1 MTTPALTI
9 DDLSLTFHSRWG
21 DIAALRHVSLDVQP
35 GEIVVLAGESGCGK
49 SVLCKAVA
57 HVLPPIAEITS
68 GTITLAGQDIT
79 AFSDADMVPLRGC
92 SLAMVLQNPMTT
104 LNPALTLGTQFD
116 EVLTKGETQTG
127 LSAIELLQLV
137 GIDDGAQRL
146 SMMPA
151 MLSGGQRQRCA
162 LAIALAQRPGLLLA
176 DEPTTALDVTV
187 QLRILDV
194 LLRLRR
200 EWGLSILFVTH
211 DLGVAAH
218 IADRIAI
225 MYAGKIVEI
234 GTADEIFYDPRH
246 PYTWALLAS
255 LPSAERT
262 GKRLAAIDGRP
273 PDMLYPP
280 QGDAFAPRN
289 PYALAIDYDE
299 EPPLFT
305 ISPTHKAA
313 TWLLDKRASK
323 VERPAFIG
331 KKGGALPWQR

>member
-1 MTTPALTI
+1 
-9 DDLSLTFHSRWG
+9 
-21 DIAALRHVSLDVQP
+21 
-35 GEIVVLAGESGCGK
+35 
-49 SVLCKAVA
+49 
-57 HVLPPIAEITS
+57 
-68 GTITLAGQDIT
+68 
-79 AFSDADMVPLRGC
+79 
-92 SLAMVLQNPMTT
+92 
-104 LNPALTLGTQFD
+104 
-116 EVLTKGETQTG
+116 
-127 LSAIELLQLV
+127 
-137 GIDDGAQRL
+137 
-146 SMMPA
+146 
-151 MLSGGQRQRCA
+151 
-162 LAIALAQRPGLLLA
+162 
-176 DEPTTALDVTV
+176 
-187 QLRILDV
+187 
-194 LLRLRR
+194 
-200 EWGLSILFVTH
+200 
-211 DLGVAAH
+211 
-218 IADRIAI
+218 